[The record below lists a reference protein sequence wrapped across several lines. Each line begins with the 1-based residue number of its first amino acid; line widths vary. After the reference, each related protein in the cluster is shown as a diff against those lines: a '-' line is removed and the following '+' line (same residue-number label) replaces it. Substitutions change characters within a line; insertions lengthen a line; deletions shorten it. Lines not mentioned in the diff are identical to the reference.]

1 MLGEDGSPRRS
12 EGEVPVTETARLRLR
27 RLTFADSP
35 FLVELLNDR
44 DFLANIGDRGVHSIA
59 DARRYLTNGPLAS
72 YEQHGFGLYL
82 MELKDPPTAIGM
94 CGLLHRASHPDVEL
108 GFALL
113 PGFRGRGYIQEAARA
128 TLQLGMETLGLRVI
142 VALAAPSNAISAH
155 ILRRL
160 GFLYDRRVHFT
171 DDGGESCLFVLT
183 RTPADAAQ

>member
-1 MLGEDGSPRRS
+1 MT
-12 EGEVPVTETARLRLR
+12 VTETARLRLR
-27 RLTFADSP
+27 RLTFDDSP

-44 DFLANIGDRGVHSIA
+44 DFLANIGDRGVHSIT
-59 DARRYLTNGPLAS
+59 DAHRYLTNGPLAS
-72 YEQHGFGLYL
+72 YEQYGFGLYL

-94 CGLLHRASHPDVEL
+94 CGLLHRASHPEVEL

-113 PGFRGRGYIQEAARA
+113 PHFRGRGYIQEAARA

-142 VALAAPSNAISAH
+142 VAITVPSNAISAH

-160 GFLYDRRVHFT
+160 GFVYDRRVHFT

>member
-1 MLGEDGSPRRS
+1 
-12 EGEVPVTETARLRLR
+12 VTVTETTRLRLR
-27 RLTFADSP
+27 RLTLDDSP
-35 FLVELLNDR
+35 FLIELLNDR
-44 DFLANIGDRGVHSIA
+44 DFLANIGDRAVHSIA
-59 DARRYLTNGPLAS
+59 DAHRYLTHGPFAS

-82 MELKDPPTAIGM
+82 MELKEPPTAIGM

-128 TLQLGMETLGLRVI
+128 TLQLAIETLGLRVI
-142 VALAAPSNAISAH
+142 VAITAPGNAISAH

-160 GFLYDRRVHFT
+160 GFVYERPVRFT

-183 RTPADAAQ
+183 RTAADSAQ

>member
-1 MLGEDGSPRRS
+1 MT
-12 EGEVPVTETARLRLR
+12 VTETARLRLR
-27 RLTFADSP
+27 RLTFDDSP

-59 DARRYLTNGPLAS
+59 DAHRYLTNGPLAS
-72 YEQHGFGLYL
+72 YEQYGFGLYL

-113 PGFRGRGYIQEAARA
+113 PDFRGRGYIQEAARA
-128 TLQLGMETLGLRVI
+128 TLQLGMETLGLRII
-142 VALAAPSNAISAH
+142 VAIAAPGNTISTH

-160 GFLYDRRVHFT
+160 GFVYDRRVRFT
-171 DDGGESCLFVLT
+171 DDGGESCLFVLPRT
-183 RTPADAAQ
+183 RANAAK

>member
-1 MLGEDGSPRRS
+1 MT
-12 EGEVPVTETARLRLR
+12 VTETTRLRLR
-27 RLTFADSP
+27 RLTLDDSP

-59 DARRYLTNGPLAS
+59 DAHRYLTNGPLAS

-82 MELKDPPTAIGM
+82 LELKEPPTAIGM

-128 TLQLGMETLGLRVI
+128 TLQLGIETLGLRVI
-142 VALAAPSNAISAH
+142 VAIAAPGNAISAH

-160 GFLYDRRVHFT
+160 GFVYERLVRFT

-183 RTPADAAQ
+183 RPAADSAQ